1 MVPILFNFGSGTIDW
16 ANQPQGT
23 YVNGGEQL
31 VDGPRD
37 NSGMPS
43 RNERKKRSK
52 AWEEFSIIEEDADGK
67 PVKAEC
73 IHCRTQVRC
82 ETTKGTSVLHNH
94 LKSDSCKRKR
104 AAMEQ
109 TPIPSRYGT
118 TLLEGGSISLN

>member
-104 AAMEQ
+104 APIEQ
-109 TPIPSRYGT
+109 TPNPSRYFMT
-118 TLLEGGSISLN
+118 YFCSNKFISL